1 MQAISLDEDN
11 FPVLQ
16 SPARPKQASFLHRA
30 TPDKAAEG
38 LHERPRSPVST
49 LNQAPSAT
57 PSPAPTSAADLHSGH
72 VTPIKATATSTCSD
86 TGTDAS
92 APHQAPEAAASTC
105 SEGEEALA
113 APAPEAAREAHP
125 GDGEFRDD
133 SISSDKTAAA
143 EGAAAEEPAAAAA
156 DGEAAPQTQGESGD
170 MLLHTHVQANIC
182 QHASPN
188 RQHLRHLV
196 HMCKEQDRM
205 GHLAIPTGLKR
216 SLNHSMR
223 LSNSCRW
230 CRAKGGS
237 SPEALCAGR
246 GACRVCMGPQQQAA
260 L

>member
-92 APHQAPEAAASTC
+92 APHQAPQAAASTC
-105 SEGEEALA
+105 SEGEEAQA
-113 APAPEAAREAHP
+113 APVPEAAREAHP
-125 GDGEFRDD
+125 SDGESQDD
-133 SISSDKTAAA
+133 STSSDKTAAA
-143 EGAAAEEPAAAAA
+143 EGAAGEDPAAAAA
-156 DGEAAPQTQGESGD
+156 DGEAAPQTGLSGD
-170 MLLHTHVQANIC
+170 MLPRIPSMARISHNASSKLEAPSPSTH
-182 QHASPN
+182 
-188 RQHLRHLV
+188 L
-196 HMCKEQDRM
+196 CKEQDQ
-205 GHLAIPTGLKR
+205 TR
-216 SLNHSMR
+216 S
-223 LSNSCRW
+223 
-230 CRAKGGS
+230 
-237 SPEALCAGR
+237 P
-246 GACRVCMGPQQQAA
+246 
-260 L
+260 